1 MSPSTTLP
9 YAVRHPQGAPA
20 RRGVGAA
27 VTHAATGPAR
37 AAAAGAAMVLALVA
51 LGACG
56 SDEAR
61 LSDLPSDVASAR
73 PTISA
78 EEAKFVLAAE
88 KLGATVTGATVDDD
102 IQTGTTTCWVLRNGG
117 VTLDKVA
124 VDEDDKPL
132 RNTGD
137 ALRTKQLM
145 AAGVQAFCPDHDD
158 QIALLKLP

>member
-1 MSPSTTLP
+1 MSPSPTSA
-9 YAVRHPQGAPA
+9 YAVRPP
-20 RRGVGAA
+20 RA
-27 VTHAATGPAR
+27 VTRRRRVGGLPCALG
-37 AAAAGAAMVLALVA
+37 VLAVLT
-51 LGACG
+51 LGACS
-56 SDEAR
+56 SDAPT
-61 LSDLPSDVASAR
+61 LADLPSDVASAR

-78 EEAKFVLAAE
+78 QEASFVLAAE

-102 IQTGTTTCWVLRNGG
+102 IQTGTTTCWVLRNGD
-117 VTLDKVA
+117 VTLDQVA

-132 RNTGD
+132 PNTGD

>member
-1 MSPSTTLP
+1 MRPTTTVP
-9 YAVRHPQGAPA
+9 YAVRPSLAEPHPPRADAPLRHA
-20 RRGVGAA
+20 GRR
-27 VTHAATGPAR
+27 
-37 AAAAGAAMVLALVA
+37 AAAGAAVLLAVIS

-56 SDEAR
+56 SDDPTLA
-61 LSDLPSDVASAR
+61 DLPTDVASAR

-78 EEAKFVLAAE
+78 DEAKFVLAAE

-102 IQTGTTTCWVLRNGG
+102 IQTGTTTCWVLRTGG
-117 VTLDKVA
+117 VTLDQVA

-132 RNTGD
+132 PNTGD

-145 AAGVQAFCPDHDD
+145 AAGIQTFCPDHDD